1 MTNDEKLQI
10 ALQALKDIVDP
21 IGSFQRGLKNGE
33 AINGLM
39 AIKLSEDHNYLKEI
53 AQKALIAIQKK

>member
-10 ALQALKDIVDP
+10 ALQALKDIIDP
-21 IGSFQRGLKNGE
+21 IGSFQRGLKEGE
-33 AINGLM
+33 TINGLM
-39 AIKLSEDHNYLKEI
+39 AIRLSEDHNYLKEI

>member
-21 IGSFQRGLKNGE
+21 ISSFQRNLKEGE
-33 AINGLM
+33 TINGLM
-39 AIKLSEDHNYLKEI
+39 AVKLSEDHNYLKDI
-53 AQKALIAIQKK
+53 AQKALAAIQE

>member
-21 IGSFQRGLKNGE
+21 IGSFQRNLKEGE
-33 AINGLM
+33 TINGLM
-39 AIKLSEDHNYLKEI
+39 AVKLSEDHFYLKDI
-53 AQKALIAIQKK
+53 AQKALTAIQEK